1 MRFPGGAVGNFYH
14 FGKSGYGFDFAEIDQ
29 YHDGKVPKRARGLE
43 NSRIKKNQHQDYID
57 DFIQLAQETNSKAVL
72 VANLF
77 VDNND
82 ILLMIEKLVTNNI
95 EVVGVELGSE
105 LSNRSYFTKGYTIED
120 YIVSAKRCSKKIKD
134 KYPNLKT
141 AVVVAPLGKR
151 KGHRHNVWNE
161 KLSKLDFYD
170 AIIIHSYA
178 KVING
183 KDKEGQMV
191 FEEAEGKNKTEAFE
205 IYKNRAIDYLTNE
218 YPKQVQEYVRIF
230 NKPIWVT
237 EWNLQMSK
245 TTGNTL
251 LQSLFV
257 ANYLLELLSSPDLK
271 NNFTFSFSS
280 NKKLGIL
287 GGVAAAIA
295 IIVIVGFTAINT
307 PIDSTV
313 SSTASNPLLVNI
325 DQTTYQRAD
334 IISISGD
341 TNSYTKSVELSIE
354 NTNGV
359 KIWKEIINPKND
371 GQFSTLIIAGGGGWE
386 NNGVYTLKAVQDDLA
401 SEIEFKIIA

>member
-1 MRFPGGAVGNFYH
+1 MTFITDLDDLIRHRHGDVKKLREVRDTIRHDNFITTEDKNYVESLITMH
-14 FGKSGYGFDFAEIDQ
+14 
-29 YHDGKVPKRARGLE
+29 L
-43 NSRIKKNQHQDYID
+43 KNQPLDK
-57 DFIQLAQETNSKAVL
+57 S
-72 VANLF
+72 
-77 VDNND
+77 
-82 ILLMIEKLVTNNI
+82 
-95 EVVGVELGSE
+95 
-105 LSNRSYFTKGYTIED
+105 LSRKQPDT
-120 YIVSAKRCSKKIKD
+120 KIK
-134 KYPNLKT
+134 L
-141 AVVVAPLGKR
+141 
-151 KGHRHNVWNE
+151 
-161 KLSKLDFYD
+161 
-170 AIIIHSYA
+170 
-178 KVING
+178 
-183 KDKEGQMV
+183 Q
-191 FEEAEGKNKTEAFE
+191 
-205 IYKNRAIDYLTNE
+205 
-218 YPKQVQEYVRIF
+218 PK
-230 NKPIWVT
+230 PT
-237 EWNLQMSK
+237 
-245 TTGNTL
+245 
-251 LQSLFV
+251 
-257 ANYLLELLSSPDLK
+257 LSSPDLK